1 MDRRKFMRQLA
12 TASAGAMAFGALDP
26 LRPRLRIAEAANG
39 KTLVVVF
46 QRGGCDGV
54 NTVIPYGDPAYAA
67 LRPTIKVPP
76 PNGADPKAAL
86 DLNGFFGLHPGLSGL
101 HTIWQAGD
109 LAVIPACHYPD
120 ASQSHFD
127 GQQFIESGAS
137 DPSIDG
143 WLSRHIVAVPRPA
156 TMRAAGFG
164 SELPQAL
171 RGDAIVSSFN
181 DIAEFTTDLPA
192 DQEAALVADLTR
204 VYNQA
209 PDVTR
214 AYRELVQ
221 NSGRVMVS
229 DLDVL
234 SAIDANNYTPENGA
248 VYPNT
253 GFGRQIRQ
261 VAQLIKE
268 DLGLEVACLGIGG
281 WDTHADQGDGDVNTQ
296 QARRHVEF
304 GNAIAAFWRDLG
316 TRMSDVVVLTM
327 TEFGRTA
334 EENGS
339 HGTDHGHA
347 AAWFVVGGSI
357 TPGIYGAWPGLAAN
371 QLLFGRYLDHSVD
384 YRDVMGEV
392 LLQHLGNTDLGPIF
406 PNHAHV
412 PVGFL

>member
-1 MDRRKFMRQLA
+1 MRQLA
-12 TASAGAMAFGALDP
+12 TASAGAMALGALDP

-67 LRPTIKVPP
+67 LRPTIRVPP
-76 PNGADPKAAL
+76 PNLADPRAAL

-101 HTIWQAGD
+101 HTIWQAGE

-171 RGDAIVSSFN
+171 RGQAIVSSFN
-181 DIAEFTTDLPA
+181 DIAEFTTELPA

-209 PDVTR
+209 PDVSR

-234 SAIDANNYTPENGA
+234 SALDVGSYLPENGA

-253 GFGRQIRQ
+253 GFGRQMKQ
-261 VAQLIKE
+261 VAMLVKQ

-281 WDTHADQGDGDVNTQ
+281 WDTHADQGNGDLNAQ

-304 GNAIAAFWRDLG
+304 GNAIGAFWQDLG
-316 TRMSDVVVLTM
+316 ARMADVVVLTM

-339 HGTDHGHA
+339 RGTDHGHA
-347 AAWFVVGGSI
+347 ASWFVVGGGVN
-357 TPGIYGAWPGLAAN
+357 PGVFGAWPGLASN
-371 QLLFGRYLDHSVD
+371 QLLYGRYLDHSVD
-384 YRDVMGEV
+384 YRDVMGEI
-392 LLQHLGNTDLGPIF
+392 LAQHLGNTDLSPIF
-406 PNHAHV
+406 PNHTHV